1 MQKTLVALALTL
13 LLAPLF
19 AASPDKKKT
28 RDENKIVDAGSF
40 GIFQAGRRIATETF
54 RIQQTATQS
63 LTTSEIKTEG
73 AEPMVQSS
81 ELTMAANGD
90 LMKYLWREDKPER
103 LQSSLEAGD
112 QILMQHIIMGEEK
125 EKNKNKDIPYILPS
139 STSVL
144 DDYFFV
150 HREVLTWRY
159 LATECPALTG
169 CKLKKVNIGVIVPRQ
184 HTSGLVTMEFA
195 GRDKVL
201 LKGMQ
206 TELNHFVLHAD
217 DVDWSLYFDDAQKMV
232 KVEVPSEK
240 TEVVR
245 D

>member
-28 RDENKIVDAGSF
+28 RDETKIVDAGSF

-63 LTTSEIKTEG
+63 LTTSEI
-73 AEPMVQSS
+73 
-81 ELTMAANGD
+81 TMAANGD

-159 LATECPALTG
+159 LATECPALAG

-195 GRDKVL
+195 GRDKVV

-232 KVEVPSEK
+232 KVEIPSEK

>member
-1 MQKTLVALALTL
+1 MLMAGS
-13 LLAPLF
+13 LF
-19 AASPDKKKT
+19 SASRNKKASPEDPKLI
-28 RDENKIVDAGSF
+28 DSGSF
-40 GIFQAGRRIATETF
+40 GIFQAGHRVATETF
-54 RIQQTATQS
+54 RIQQTSTQS

-81 ELTMAANGD
+81 ELTMASNGD
-90 LMKYLWREDKPER
+90 LMKYLWRESKPER

-139 STSVL
+139 STSLL

-159 LATECPALTG
+159 LATECPALTDR
-169 CKLKKVNIGVIVPRQ
+169 KSKKVDIGVIVPRQ

-195 GRDKVL
+195 GRDKVM

-217 DVDWSLYFDDAQKMV
+217 DVDWSLYFDDTQKMV

-240 TEVVR
+240 TEAVR